1 MTDRPDRPLDRLLR
15 RPAGRELTLEQSRE
29 RLSSYVYGNIILL
42 TVTVTADPSAIEH
55 GTAVITVLVTAGSTF
70 LAHVV
75 AQLVGHGLGRDPG
88 EENGHEGARDLV
100 RGSVPIMTSG
110 FIPALLYATAWIGW
124 FPANTVQVAAS
135 LLLVARIGMIGIFAQ
150 RFSGRRPSPL
160 GLWAGVILAVVA
172 LLIVVL
178 KVALAH

>member
-1 MTDRPDRPLDRLLR
+1 M
-15 RPAGRELTLEQSRE
+15 
-29 RLSSYVYGNIILL
+29 
-42 TVTVTADPSAIEH
+42 DP
-55 GTAVITVLVTAGSTF
+55 GLITVLVTAVTTF

-110 FIPALLYATAWIGW
+110 FIPALLYATAWMGW
-124 FPANTVQVAAS
+124 FSATTVQVAAS
-135 LLLVARIGMIGIFAQ
+135 LVLVGRIGMIGIFAQ
-150 RFSGRRPSPL
+150 RFSGRRPSSL

-178 KVALAH
+178 KVAFTH